1 MKCSASRKRKNCVVR
16 GSFATNGAF
25 VTSSWRVTM
34 TSLRNFGRPATSSSP
49 GVMTRS
55 LAPQPSEPMRT
66 LPAVPRRTTG
76 VQLRAN
82 TTVPCA
88 PWCPV
93 ACRAATSRY
102 GRQNRS
108 LQQASDERRA
118 RLGTHA
124 HLLPWSSLLPAW
136 AALPWSALLPPF
148 PLLPALPLLPW
159 SSLLPV
165 WALLPW
171 SSLLPAWAWLPWL
184 SLLPALAWLPWSS
197 LLAWPSLG
205 AQTRPG
211 AIRASSSSISSVNS
225 MVLSCTFQ
233 YGPQNG
239 CQPRSQSLPANGHL
253 LSGLGFGEAAMSPAS
268 TRAVA
273 GAAPTGYG
281 ARRVIRAGW
290 ISHRRASPS
299 DPRFLG
305 MPSRV
310 ALIGGGVVHVVERGH
325 ECQLLSSEFPLE
337 DTDVAP

>member
-1 MKCSASRKRKNCVVR
+1 MSTHATKSDRTLNRVMRSRWISAVLDANVAAATMMSASESPRKGLLKSGPR
-16 GSFATNGAF
+16 GFTIRVKSRSG
-25 VTSSWRVTM
+25 SSTLTRRESRPPL
-34 TSLRNFGRPATSSSP
+34 SLDRER
-49 GVMTRS
+49 
-55 LAPQPSEPMRT
+55 L
-66 LPAVPRRTTG
+66 PRRAWSVSSRPWLCRVRTNLVNVSCG
-76 VQLRAN
+76 SV
-82 TTVPCA
+82 A
-88 PWCPV
+88 PKRSSV
-93 ACRAATSRY
+93 FCRTTSRD

-197 LLAWPSLG
+197 LLAWPALG

-253 LSGLGFGEAAMSPAS
+253 LSGLAARGGS
-268 TRAVA
+268 A
-273 GAAPTGYG
+273 GLHQATTT
-281 ARRVIRAGW
+281 
-290 ISHRRASPS
+290 
-299 DPRFLG
+299 
-305 MPSRV
+305 
-310 ALIGGGVVHVVERGH
+310 
-325 ECQLLSSEFPLE
+325 SE
-337 DTDVAP
+337 